1 MEIKKKHSQRS
12 KAIILETAANII
24 RESGLKALKI
34 SLLAERSKLTR
45 WTIYNHFGD
54 LDGVKKELYNRHDYL
69 TVNLPKIVALAT
81 QSTGAIQ
88 IELVAHII
96 AQHFDSLMKDALSRE
111 FALAEFMGSDPVIAQ
126 MVSSREQRALKMIKA
141 SNVAN
146 AGEQQLPLAF
156 LFPIILGGI
165 TYMAFQYRVSGEA
178 TCFGVT
184 CLQKEF
190 KAKLQQFI
198 EYLLKA
204 ALSNTEDSSE
214 QQEMAG

>member
-1 MEIKKKHSQRS
+1 MEIKKKHAQRS
-12 KAIILETAANII
+12 RAIILETAANII

-34 SLLAERSKLTR
+34 SSIAERSKFTR

-69 TVNLPKIVALAT
+69 MVNLPKIVALAT
-81 QSTGAIQ
+81 QSKEAIQ
-88 IELVAHII
+88 IDLVAHII

-111 FALAEFMGSDPVIAQ
+111 FALAEFMGTDPVIAQ
-126 MVSSREQRALKMIKA
+126 MVSSREQRMLKMIKA
-141 SNVAN
+141 SNLET
-146 AGEQQLPLAF
+146 AGRQQSPLTF

-165 TYMAFQYRVSGEA
+165 TYMAFQYRVCGEV

-190 KAKLQQFI
+190 KANLQQFI
-198 EYLLKA
+198 ERLLRA
-204 ALSNTEDSSE
+204 AVINTADSSE
-214 QQEMAG
+214 QQGMAG